1 MLGFVFDQCYYLV
14 IIYIWYGIFV
24 VLGVDDLLIFGY
36 DEFMVDW
43 YEVVMGWDLMFVD
56 MCYLVMNFFQYSF
69 LLDFEKLVVIIKW

>member
-14 IIYIWYGIFV
+14 IIYIWYGILV
-24 VLGVDDLLIFGY
+24 VLGVDDFVIFGY
-36 DEFMVDW
+36 DEFIVDW